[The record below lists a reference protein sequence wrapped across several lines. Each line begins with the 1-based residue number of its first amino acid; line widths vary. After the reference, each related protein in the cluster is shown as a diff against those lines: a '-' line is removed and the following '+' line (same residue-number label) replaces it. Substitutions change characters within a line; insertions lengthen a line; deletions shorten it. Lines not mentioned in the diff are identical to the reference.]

1 MSDSELSPELQELMA
16 DIEPEGPTEEA
27 VVEEPTQVD
36 TVEDALDTPNM
47 EIEEPMQPEGM
58 ELAPEGPSSE
68 PIDLSYME
76 RPQDYEFEIALAENR
91 VDIASMPLADYQ
103 KWLFP
108 PKGEE
113 GHDEGIETLDMVW
126 ATLMA
131 AGYEE
136 EPKKVKIA
144 ATLWSRRHYDGETSK
159 AARHIL
165 QRVPAS
171 KIVANLPPSMDV
183 KTLENISP
191 VIVTPQIMESES
203 KTNKMSDYV
212 PIAIAVG
219 LASLTP
225 WFIMGRK

>member
-16 DIEPEGPTEEA
+16 DIEPEGPAEEP
-27 VVEEPTQVD
+27 VVEETSQVD
-36 TVEDALDTPNM
+36 LVEESLDTTAPTEVESPMEPQGM
-47 EIEEPMQPEGM
+47 EITPEAPPTEPV
-58 ELAPEGPSSE
+58 
-68 PIDLSYME
+68 DLSYME
-76 RPQDYEFEIALAENR
+76 RPEDYNFEIALAENR

-113 GHDEGIETLDMVW
+113 GHEEGIETLDMVW

-136 EPKKVKIA
+136 EPKKVKVA

-183 KTLENISP
+183 KTLEDISP
-191 VIVTPQIMESES
+191 VVVVPQIHETETTS
-203 KTNKMSDYV
+203 KMGDYL
-212 PIAIAVG
+212 PIAVFAGVAMLI
-219 LASLTP
+219 P
-225 WFIMGRK
+225 WHIMNKK